1 MQVGL
6 LFPAT
11 RFRPSTNP
19 YMQRFVMCRS
29 LLSRNEIIAYFKG
42 EGGKVL
48 GTELTGWGRTA
59 GGHA

>member
-11 RFRPSTNP
+11 RYRPSTNP
-19 YMQRFVMCRS
+19 YMQRFILCRS
-29 LLSRNEIIAYFKG
+29 LLTRSEIVAYFKG
-42 EGGKVL
+42 EGAKVL